1 MRRAKG
7 GYLKKEYINTRISGI
22 KPFCIDTGQCV
33 GYYRHTF
40 PGISFPVISLQKSV
54 WPYRPEIQLFIEKSG
69 VLFGKFTEQGTH
81 RKGVQMSFSTILS
94 AAIDG
99 LGVELV
105 RVEADVSNGLP
116 MFHMVGYLSSEVKE
130 AGERVRTAIRNS
142 GFDYPAKRTV
152 VNLSPATLR
161 KRGASFDLPIA
172 VAILASLGQIRPE
185 AAGGYLI
192 TGELGLDGRVRKVPG
207 VLPVVMEG
215 KKKGITRFIV
225 PAENRSEGSLVKGA
239 DVIGVGNLEEVVS
252 ILSGGRRPENRKE
265 TGVRDEW
272 GEEIPDFADIRGQEN
287 VKRAAEIAVAGGHNL
302 LMIGPPGSGKSMTA
316 KCIAGILPPL
326 DMEESLEI
334 TKIYSVLGMLDEKEP
349 LIRRRP
355 FREVHHTATRAAL
368 IGGGIVPRPGEI
380 SLAHGGVLFLDE
392 LPEFRKSVIEVLR
405 QPLEEKSVQISRN
418 YGNYRFPADFML
430 VAAMNPCPCGCY
442 PDMKKCTCTPAQIHM
457 YLSRVSRPFLDRID
471 LCVEAPRVEYRYLA
485 EERKGECS
493 AAIRKR
499 VCQAREIQK
508 RRYKGTKITTN
519 STLRGNDVQKYC
531 VLGEKEHA
539 LMEQV
544 FTVMGLTA
552 RAYHRIIKTART
564 IADLEGEEK
573 IRERH
578 LKEAVGYRV
587 VDERY
592 WQRQEV
598 RL

>member
-1 MRRAKG
+1 
-7 GYLKKEYINTRISGI
+7 
-22 KPFCIDTGQCV
+22 
-33 GYYRHTF
+33 
-40 PGISFPVISLQKSV
+40 
-54 WPYRPEIQLFIEKSG
+54 
-69 VLFGKFTEQGTH
+69 
-81 RKGVQMSFSTILS
+81 MSFSTILS

-116 MFHMVGYLSSEVKE
+116 VFHMVGYLSSEVKE

-142 GFDYPAKRTV
+142 GFDYPAKRTI

-172 VAILASLGQIRPE
+172 VAIMVSLGQVSPE
-185 AAGGYLI
+185 AAQGCLI

-207 VLPVVMEG
+207 VLPIVMEG
-215 KKKGITRFIV
+215 KQNGVTRFIV
-225 PAENRSEGSLVKGA
+225 PGENKAEGSLVKGVE
-239 DVIGVGNLEEVVS
+239 VIGAGSLKEVVS
-252 ILSGGRRPENRKE
+252 ILSGEWVPEKQEESEITDDWDE
-265 TGVRDEW
+265 TL
-272 GEEIPDFADIRGQEN
+272 PDFADIRGQEN

-316 KCIAGILPPL
+316 KCIAGILPPP

-334 TKIYSVLGMLDEKEP
+334 TKIYSVLGMLDEKSP
-349 LIRRRP
+349 LIRKRP

-368 IGGGIVPRPGEI
+368 IGGGLVPRPGEI

-405 QPLEEKSVQISRN
+405 QPLEEKSVQISRT

-457 YLSRVSRPFLDRID
+457 YLSRISRPFLDRID
-471 LCVEAPRVEYRYLA
+471 LCVEARRVEYRHLA
-485 EERKGECS
+485 DERKGECS
-493 AAIRKR
+493 AVIRKR
-499 VCQAREIQK
+499 VCRAREIQIK
-508 RRYKGTKITTN
+508 RYTGTKMTTN
-519 STLRGNDVQKYC
+519 SMLQGKDIQKYC
-531 VLGEKEHA
+531 TLGKKEHA
-539 LMEQV
+539 LMEQA

-564 IADLEGEEK
+564 IADLEGEER

-578 LKEAVGYRV
+578 LKEALGYRA
-587 VDERY
+587 VDEKF
-592 WQRQEV
+592 WQR
-598 RL
+598 

>member
-1 MRRAKG
+1 
-7 GYLKKEYINTRISGI
+7 
-22 KPFCIDTGQCV
+22 
-33 GYYRHTF
+33 
-40 PGISFPVISLQKSV
+40 
-54 WPYRPEIQLFIEKSG
+54 
-69 VLFGKFTEQGTH
+69 
-81 RKGVQMSFSTILS
+81 MSFSTILS

-116 MFHMVGYLSSEVKE
+116 VFHMVGYLSSEVKE

-152 VNLSPATLR
+152 VNLSPADIR

-172 VAILASLGQIRPE
+172 VAIMASLGQISPE
-185 AAGGYLI
+185 AAEGCLI

-215 KKKGITRFIV
+215 KQNGITRFIV
-225 PAENRSEGSLVKGA
+225 PCENESEGSLVKGVE
-239 DVIGVGNLEEVVS
+239 VIGVGSLVEVVD
-252 ILSGGRRPENRKE
+252 ILSGERMPEKQSE
-265 TGVRDEW
+265 S
-272 GEEIPDFADIRGQEN
+272 EIKDGWEDTLPDFADIKGQEN

-316 KCIAGILPPL
+316 KCIAGILPMP
-326 DMEESLEI
+326 DIEESLEI
-334 TKIYSVLGMLDEKEP
+334 TKIYSVMGMLDERSP
-349 LIRRRP
+349 LIRKRP

-368 IGGGIVPRPGEI
+368 IGGGLVPRPGEI

-405 QPLEEKSVQISRN
+405 QPLEERSVQISRT
-418 YGNYRFPADFML
+418 YGNYRFPADFIL

-442 PDMKKCTCTPAQIHM
+442 PNMKKCTCTPAQIHM
-457 YLSRVSRPFLDRID
+457 YLSRISRPFLDRID
-471 LCVEAPRVEYRYLA
+471 LCVEAPRVEYRQLA
-485 EERKGECS
+485 DERKGECS
-493 AAIRKR
+493 AVIRKR
-499 VCQAREIQK
+499 VCMAREIQK
-508 RRYKGTKITTN
+508 KRYKGTKITTN
-519 STLRGNDVQKYC
+519 SMLREKDIQDYC
-531 VLGEKEHA
+531 ELGDKERT

-564 IADLEGEEK
+564 IADLEGEER
-573 IRERH
+573 IGERH

-587 VDERY
+587 ADEKY

-598 RL
+598 